1 MKTAAASLIVTS
13 PALHLA
19 VVVSSA
25 SSCSNMDAPIAC
37 TLTGPELAERRTTIL
52 NALRAATL
60 RTYRLPNG
68 YAYDFHIN
76 PEMPAQL
83 ERLIALERQCCQF
96 LTFNIVETPNTIRLE
111 VTGSPEAVAVIEEF
125 FGSADKP

>member
-1 MKTAAASLIVTS
+1 
-13 PALHLA
+13 
-19 VVVSSA
+19 
-25 SSCSNMDAPIAC
+25 MDAPIAC

-60 RTYRLPNG
+60 RTHRLPNG
-68 YAYDFHIN
+68 YTYDFHIN
-76 PEMPAQL
+76 TEMSAQL

-96 LTFNIVETPNTIRLE
+96 LTFNIVETPSTIRLE

-125 FGSADKP
+125 FGSADKA